1 MMIAK
6 EMLSAIFRKAMESS
20 ADFAEL
26 YLEDTNFDSVVLMDR
41 KVHSVNSGRSYGVGL
56 RLYKGF
62 NSVYV
67 YSNDA
72 TEQGLLKLAENA
84 ARALGAK
91 LREGLPEF
99 NFVEK
104 KVNNIHVIEKRYDK
118 VKVEDKIRVVKT
130 LDLIA
135 REESN
140 LIKQVISSFRN
151 SEKKVFIANSE
162 GLIVNDNRV
171 RSRLTVNVVAA
182 NDTESQEGYQSAG
195 YHMGFEMLE
204 KKVDLEKMAKN
215 AVSTAVTMLTA
226 PYAPAGLM
234 PVVIS
239 GGNGGTIFHEACGH
253 SLEATSVARGLSEL
267 SGKLGQKIASDVVS
281 AVDDGT
287 MPGEFGSQLFDDEGT
302 PTQKNVLIENGVLK
316 NYLIDRLNAR
326 RMGLP
331 VTGSSRRESYDFE
344 PTSRMTNTYICA
356 GKDDPEDIIKS
367 TSYGLYAKRIGGG
380 SVSPATGEF
389 NFAVNEGYL
398 IKNGQLTTPVRGAS
412 LVGRGSEVLMKIDK
426 VGNDLS
432 HAIGMCGSLSG
443 SVPVTVGQPTIRVSE
458 LVVGGKEAEDGQKCL
473 Y

>member
-1 MMIAK
+1 MI
-6 EMLSAIFRKAMESS
+6 ERDLLGAIFRTATEGG

-26 YLEDTNFDSVVLMDR
+26 YLEDTSFNSVLLMDK
-41 KVHSVNSGRSYGVGL
+41 KVHSVSSGRSYGVGL

-72 TEQGLLKLAENA
+72 SKQGLVKLAENA
-84 ARALGAK
+84 AGAMRAKAK
-91 LREGLPEF
+91 EKAGPF
-99 NFVEK
+99 DFVEK
-104 KVNNIHVIEKRYDK
+104 KLVNIHPIEQRYDA
-118 VKVEDKIRVVKT
+118 VRIEDKIGAIKK

-135 REESN
+135 REQSG
-140 LIKQVISSFRN
+140 LIKQVMSSFSD

-171 RSRLTVNVVAA
+171 RSRLTVSAVAA
-182 NDTESQEGYQSAG
+182 NETENQTGYESIG

-204 KKVDLEKMAKN
+204 KKADLEQMAKD
-215 AVSTAVTMLTA
+215 AASTALTMLTA
-226 PYAPAGLM
+226 PYAPAGTM
-234 PVVIS
+234 PVVIA

-253 SLEATSVARGLSEL
+253 SLEATSVARGISEL
-267 SGKLGQKIASDVVS
+267 SGKLGQKIASDIVS

-302 PTQKNVLIENGVLK
+302 PAQKNVLIENGILK
-316 NYLIDRLNAR
+316 SYLIDRLNAR

-331 VTGSSRRESYDFE
+331 VTGSSRREAYYYE

-356 GKDDPEDIIKS
+356 GKDSPEDIIKS
-367 TSYGLYAKRIGGG
+367 TSYGLYAKKIGGG

-389 NFAVNEGYL
+389 NFSVGEGYI
-398 IKNGQLTTPVRGAS
+398 IKNGQLAGPVRGAS
-412 LVGRGSEVLMKIDK
+412 LVGKGSEVLMHIDK

-432 HAIGMCGSLSG
+432 HAIGMCGSVSG
-443 SVPVTVGQPTIRVSE
+443 SIPVTVGQPTIRVSE
-458 LVVGGKEAEDGQKCL
+458 IVVGGKED
-473 Y
+473 